1 MKRLTIV
8 GGGWAGL
15 SAAVRATELGWQV
28 ALLEAAPSLGGRAR
42 RIEHQGL
49 VLDNGPH
56 LLIGAYGHTLALMRK
71 LGLDTE
77 RMLWRMPL
85 NLRNPQGIGL
95 ALPDLPPPWN
105 LLLGIAASNALDW
118 RDKLSLI
125 GVAAGWQRAGFAC
138 PPLMSVREL
147 CRGLR
152 PRVIS
157 HLIEPLCVSALNTPM
172 DQACATVFLRVL
184 RDALYSAPGSADF
197 LLPRCD
203 MSALLPDAALAW
215 LRAHGAQIQLGQHQK
230 VCPQT
235 QGLGDAVLLACP
247 AWEAARLTQ
256 VVNPAWS
263 AQAAQLRH
271 EGIATIYLRSTS
283 TSTSAGAGAGAGAGL
298 GQAVL
303 SRPMLALESSP
314 SAPAQFVF
322 DRGALSRD
330 PAQRGI
336 LAAVVSACQGERE
349 HITQAVLAQI
359 QKQLGMDGLEVIT
372 TVVER
377 RATFSCTPGLTRPPA
392 RIGPGLWACG
402 DHVQGPYPAT
412 LEGAVRSGLEVVDQL
427 TQG

>member
-15 SAAVRATELGWQV
+15 AAAVRATELGWQV

-56 LLIGAYGHTLALMRK
+56 LLIGAYTHTLALMRQ
-71 LGLDTE
+71 LGLDPD
-77 RMLWRMPL
+77 RLLWRMPL

-105 LLLGIAASNALDW
+105 LLWGITASNALDW
-118 RDKLSLI
+118 RDKLSLLM
-125 GVAAGWQRAGFAC
+125 VAARWQRDGFVC
-138 PPLMSVREL
+138 PPLTSVREL
-147 CRGLR
+147 CLDLR

-197 LLPRCD
+197 LLPRSN
-203 MSALLPDAALAW
+203 MGALLPDAALAW
-215 LRAHGAQIQLGQHQK
+215 LRAHGAQVLLGQHQK
-230 VCPQT
+230 VCPQA
-235 QGLGDAVLLACP
+235 QSEGDAVLLACP

-256 VVNPAWS
+256 AVNPAWS

-271 EGIATIYLRSTS
+271 EGIATVYLRCTS
-283 TSTSAGAGAGAGAGL
+283 TSNGSGL

-303 SRPMLALESSP
+303 TSPMVALDSGAN
-314 SAPAQFVF
+314 APAQFVF
-322 DRGALSRD
+322 DRGALSGD

-349 HITQAVLAQI
+349 HLTQAVRAQI
-359 QKQLGMDGLEVIT
+359 QNQLGIDRLQVIT

-377 RATFSCTPGLTRPPA
+377 RATFSCTPGLTRA
-392 RIGPGLWACG
+392 SADIGPGLWACG

-412 LEGAVRSGLEVVDQL
+412 LEGAVRSGLEVVDQI

>member
-15 SAAVRATELGWQV
+15 AAAVRATELGWQV

-56 LLIGAYGHTLALMRK
+56 LLIGAYTHTLALMRQ
-71 LGLDTE
+71 LGLDPD
-77 RMLWRMPL
+77 RLLWRMPL

-105 LLLGIAASNALDW
+105 LLWGITASNALDW
-118 RDKLSLI
+118 RDKLSLLM
-125 GVAAGWQRAGFAC
+125 VAARWQRDGFVC
-138 PPLMSVREL
+138 PPLTSVREL
-147 CRGLR
+147 CLDLR

-197 LLPRCD
+197 LLPRSD
-203 MSALLPDAALAW
+203 MGALLPDAALAW
-215 LRAHGAQIQLGQHQK
+215 LRAHGAQVLLGQHQK
-230 VCPQT
+230 VCPQA
-235 QGLGDAVLLACP
+235 QSEGDAVLLACP

-256 VVNPAWS
+256 AVNPAWS

-271 EGIATIYLRSTS
+271 EGIATVYLRCTS
-283 TSTSAGAGAGAGAGL
+283 TSNGSGL

-303 SRPMLALESSP
+303 TSPMVALDSGAN
-314 SAPAQFVF
+314 APAQFVF
-322 DRGALSRD
+322 DRGALSGD

-349 HITQAVLAQI
+349 HLTQAVRAQI
-359 QKQLGMDGLEVIT
+359 QNQLGIDSLQVIT

-377 RATFSCTPGLTRPPA
+377 RATFSCSPGLTRA
-392 RIGPGLWACG
+392 SADIGPGLWACG

-412 LEGAVRSGLEVVDQL
+412 LEGAVRSGLEVVDQI

>member
-1 MKRLTIV
+1 LKRLTIV

-15 SAAVRATELGWQV
+15 AAAVRATELGWQV
-28 ALLEAAPSLGGRAR
+28 TLLEAAPSLGGRAR

-56 LLIGAYGHTLALMRK
+56 LLIGAYTQTLALMRN
-71 LGLDTE
+71 LGLDPE
-77 RMLWRMPL
+77 RLLWRMPL
-85 NLRNPQGIGL
+85 ILRNPQGIGL
-95 ALPDLPPPWN
+95 ALPDLPAPWN
-105 LLLGIAASNALDW
+105 LLWGITASNALDW
-118 RDKLSLI
+118 RDKLSLFS
-125 GVAAGWQRAGFAC
+125 GAARWQRDRFTC
-138 PPLMSVREL
+138 PPLMSVSEL
-147 CRGLR
+147 CMGLR

-157 HLIEPLCVSALNTPM
+157 HLIEPLCVSALNTPI

-215 LRAHGAQIQLGQHQK
+215 LRAHGAQVQPGQHQK
-230 VCPQT
+230 VCPQAFNA
-235 QGLGDAVLLACP
+235 GDAVLLACP

-256 VVNPAWS
+256 EINPAWS

-271 EGIATIYLRSTS
+271 EGIATVYLRSA
-283 TSTSAGAGAGAGAGL
+283 SANNGNGMD
-298 GQAVL
+298 QAVL
-303 SRPMLALESSP
+303 SRPMVALDSGP
-314 SAPAQFVF
+314 NAPAQFVF
-322 DRGALSRD
+322 DRGALSGD

-359 QKQLGMDGLEVIT
+359 QDQLGMEGLQVIT

-377 RATFSCTPGLTRPPA
+377 RATFSCTPGLIRPPA

>member
-15 SAAVRATELGWQV
+15 AAAVRATELGWQV

-56 LLIGAYGHTLALMRK
+56 LLIGAYTHTLALMRQ
-71 LGLDTE
+71 LGLDPD
-77 RMLWRMPL
+77 RLLWRMPL

-105 LLLGIAASNALDW
+105 LLWGITASNALDW
-118 RDKLSLI
+118 RDKLSLLM
-125 GVAAGWQRAGFAC
+125 VAARWQRDGFVC
-138 PPLMSVREL
+138 PPLTSVREL
-147 CRGLR
+147 CLDLR

-197 LLPRCD
+197 LLPRSD
-203 MSALLPDAALAW
+203 MGALLPDAALAW
-215 LRAHGAQIQLGQHQK
+215 LRAHGAQVLFGQHQK
-230 VCPQT
+230 VCPQA
-235 QGLGDAVLLACP
+235 QSEGDAVLLACP

-256 VVNPAWS
+256 AVNPAWS

-271 EGIATIYLRSTS
+271 EGIATVYLRCTSTS
-283 TSTSAGAGAGAGAGL
+283 TSTSNGSGL

-303 SRPMLALESSP
+303 TSPMVALDSGAN
-314 SAPAQFVF
+314 APAQFVF
-322 DRGALSRD
+322 DRGALSGD

-349 HITQAVLAQI
+349 HLTQAVRAQI
-359 QKQLGMDGLEVIT
+359 QNQLGIDRLQVIT

-377 RATFSCTPGLTRPPA
+377 RATFSCTPGLTRA
-392 RIGPGLWACG
+392 SADIGPGLWACG

-412 LEGAVRSGLEVVDQL
+412 LEGAVRSGLEVVDQI

>member
-15 SAAVRATELGWQV
+15 AAAVRATELGWQV
-28 ALLEAAPSLGGRAR
+28 SLLEAAPTLGGRAR

-56 LLIGAYGHTLALMRK
+56 LLIGAYTHTLALMRK

-77 RMLWRMPL
+77 RMFWRMPL
-85 NLRNPQGIGL
+85 NLRNPQGMGL
-95 ALPDLPPPWN
+95 SLPDLRPPWN
-105 LLLGIAASNALDW
+105 LLWGITASNALDW

-125 GVAAGWQRAGFAC
+125 GMAAGWQRAGFVC

-147 CRGLR
+147 CMGLR

-157 HLIEPLCVSALNTPM
+157 HLIEPLCVSALNTPI

-184 RDALYSAPGSADF
+184 RDALYGAPGGADF
-197 LLPRCD
+197 LLPRSD

-230 VCPQT
+230 FCPQAPDAN
-235 QGLGDAVLLACP
+235 DAVLLACP

-256 VVNPAWS
+256 AVNPTWS
-263 AQAAQLRH
+263 AQAAQMKH
-271 EGIATIYLRSTS
+271 EGIATVYLRCTS
-283 TSTSAGAGAGAGAGL
+283 TSTNNGL

-303 SRPMLALESSP
+303 PRPMVALDSGP
-314 SAPAQFVF
+314 NAPAQFVF
-322 DRGALSRD
+322 DRGALSGDR
-330 PAQRGI
+330 AQRGI
-336 LAAVVSACQGERE
+336 LAAVVSACQGERA
-349 HITQAVLAQI
+349 HITQAVLGQI
-359 QKQLGMDGLEVIT
+359 QKQLGLDGLQVIT

-377 RATFSCTPGLTRPPA
+377 RATFSCTPGLTRPSA

>member
-15 SAAVRATELGWQV
+15 AAAVRATELGWQV
-28 ALLEAAPSLGGRAR
+28 ALTEAAPTLGGRAR
-42 RIEHQGL
+42 RIAHQGL

-56 LLIGAYGHTLALMRK
+56 LLIGAYSHTLALMRK

-125 GVAAGWQRAGFAC
+125 GMAAGWQRAGFVC

-147 CRGLR
+147 CMGLR

-157 HLIEPLCVSALNTPM
+157 HLIEPLCVSALNTPI

-184 RDALYSAPGSADF
+184 RDALYSAPGGADF
-197 LLPRCD
+197 LLPRSD
-203 MSALLPDAALAW
+203 MSALLPDAALGW

-230 VCPQT
+230 FCPQALDA
-235 QGLGDAVLLACP
+235 QDAVLLACP

-271 EGIATIYLRSTS
+271 EGIATVYLRSA
-283 TSTSAGAGAGAGAGL
+283 SASANNGNGL
-298 GQAVL
+298 GQAAL
-303 SRPMLALESSP
+303 PRPMVALDSGP
-314 SAPAQFVF
+314 DAPAQFVF

-336 LAAVVSACQGERE
+336 LAAVVSACQGERA

-377 RATFSCTPGLTRPPA
+377 RATFSCTPGLSRPPA

>member
-15 SAAVRATELGWQV
+15 AAAVRATELGWQV
-28 ALLEAAPSLGGRAR
+28 SLLEAAPTLGGRAR

-56 LLIGAYGHTLALMRK
+56 LLIGAYTQTLALMRK

-77 RMLWRMPL
+77 RMFWRMPL
-85 NLRNPQGIGL
+85 NLRNPQGMGL
-95 ALPDLPPPWN
+95 SLPDLPAPWN
-105 LLLGIAASNALDW
+105 LLWGITASNALDW

-125 GVAAGWQRAGFAC
+125 GMAAGWQRAGFVC

-147 CRGLR
+147 CMGLR

-157 HLIEPLCVSALNTPM
+157 HLIEPLCVSALNTPI
-172 DQACATVFLRVL
+172 DQACGTVFLRVL
-184 RDALYSAPGSADF
+184 RDALYGAPGGADF
-197 LLPRCD
+197 LLPRSD

-230 VCPQT
+230 FCPQAMDAN
-235 QGLGDAVLLACP
+235 DAVLLACP

-256 VVNPAWS
+256 AVNPTWS
-263 AQAAQLRH
+263 AQAAQMKH
-271 EGIATIYLRSTS
+271 EGIATVYLRCTS
-283 TSTSAGAGAGAGAGL
+283 TSTNNGL

-303 SRPMLALESSP
+303 PRPMVALDSGP
-314 SAPAQFVF
+314 NAPAQFVF
-322 DRGALSRD
+322 DRGALSGDR
-330 PAQRGI
+330 AQRGI
-336 LAAVVSACQGERE
+336 LAAVVSACQGERA
-349 HITQAVLAQI
+349 HITQAVLGQI
-359 QKQLGMDGLEVIT
+359 QKQLGLDGLQVIT

>member
-1 MKRLTIV
+1 
-8 GGGWAGL
+8 
-15 SAAVRATELGWQV
+15 
-28 ALLEAAPSLGGRAR
+28 
-42 RIEHQGL
+42 
-49 VLDNGPH
+49 
-56 LLIGAYGHTLALMRK
+56 
-71 LGLDTE
+71 
-77 RMLWRMPL
+77 MPL

-105 LLLGIAASNALDW
+105 LLWGITASNALDW
-118 RDKLSLI
+118 RDKLSLFS
-125 GVAAGWQRAGFAC
+125 VAARWQRGRFTC
-138 PPLMSVREL
+138 PPLMSLDEL
-147 CRGLR
+147 CMGLR

-172 DQACATVFLRVL
+172 AQACATVFLRVL

-215 LRAHGAQIQLGQHQK
+215 LRAHGAQVELGQHQN
-230 VCPQT
+230 VCPQA
-235 QGLGDAVLLACP
+235 LSAGDAVLLACP

-256 VVNPAWS
+256 EINPAWS

-271 EGIATIYLRSTS
+271 EGIATVYLRST
-283 TSTSAGAGAGAGAGL
+283 GNGNRMD
-298 GQAVL
+298 QAVL
-303 SRPMLALESSP
+303 SRPMVALDSGP
-314 SAPAQFVF
+314 NAPAQFVF
-322 DRGALSRD
+322 DRGALSGER
-330 PAQRGI
+330 AQRGI
-336 LAAVVSACQGERE
+336 LAAVVSACQAERE

-359 QKQLGMDGLEVIT
+359 QDQLGMDGLQVIT

-377 RATFSCTPGLTRPPA
+377 RATFSCTPGLIRPPA